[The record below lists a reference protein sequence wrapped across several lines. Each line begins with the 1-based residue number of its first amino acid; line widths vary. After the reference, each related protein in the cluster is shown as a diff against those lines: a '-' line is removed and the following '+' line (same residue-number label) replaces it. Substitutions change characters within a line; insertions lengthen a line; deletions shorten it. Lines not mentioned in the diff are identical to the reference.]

1 LVDKNSL
8 RDGSDIYIRKG
19 DCMSRKKG
27 YSQRFREIG
36 VVGREGL
43 REILEETELGTDLG
57 EGFTG

>member
-1 LVDKNSL
+1 MIEYHIKLSL
-8 RDGSDIYIRKG
+8 SMRTAKL
-19 DCMSRKKG
+19 
-27 YSQRFREIG
+27 QRFREIG

>member
-1 LVDKNSL
+1 MVQHFWKIA
-8 RDGSDIYIRKG
+8 SDRGRY
-19 DCMSRKKG
+19 
-27 YSQRFREIG
+27 QRFREIG

>member
-1 LVDKNSL
+1 M
-8 RDGSDIYIRKG
+8 GT
-19 DCMSRKKG
+19 
-27 YSQRFREIG
+27 QRFREIG